1 MKTRQITLNNLKT
14 KILHAISPQI
24 SGAACGKFRLHG
36 LCILRGALFLA
47 LCCICMC
54 TLTSCGAKKRPE
66 PAAPYIPENFLAE
79 SSPVSFDPASL
90 NTIPTN
96 PYPDLSV
103 PTYVTK
109 VDESYFIVDCYH
121 NQVIYHDNLADPL
134 YEWQV
139 MTGDISMGHTL
150 ASDGLIY
157 LIDDTENNRILVM
170 EKGTN
175 ESGQR
180 VFIPTQEFTGIGTR
194 PHYIVYDDYTDTFYA
209 WSSMTGEMYLF
220 RHPEGDP
227 HMYLTE
233 IRSLPVLDNVYV
245 RSFTIVEDTIYFV
258 SSPSTSIIEADLYSF
273 EIKKEYPVPAE
284 IAGMIQI
291 TPIDGFFYIT
301 VSTDSTGNQD
311 YATMLRVKDLG
322 DLSTGGYEDVYENF
336 IGGGTPYYI
345 TRIEDTWYL
354 TEHRLPGHSIW
365 SFQAENGNITN
376 VTPIY

>member
-1 MKTRQITLNNLKT
+1 VKKIFIT
-14 KILHAISPQI
+14 
-24 SGAACGKFRLHG
+24 
-36 LCILRGALFLA
+36 A
-47 LCCICMC
+47 LCCLWAGALI
-54 TLTSCGAKKRPE
+54 SCGAKRPE
-66 PAAPYIPENFLAE
+66 PEKAYVPENFLAE
-79 SSPVSFDPASL
+79 STPISFDPASL
-90 NTIPTN
+90 NSIPAN
-96 PYPDLSV
+96 PCPTLSV

-109 VDESYFIVDCYH
+109 VDDYYFIVDCYH
-121 NQVIYHDNLADPL
+121 NQVIYHDNLTDPL
-134 YEWQV
+134 YQWQV
-139 MTGDISMGHTL
+139 MTSDISMGHTL
-150 ASDGLIY
+150 ASDGLVY

-175 ESGQR
+175 ESGEAIF
-180 VFIPTQEFTGIGTR
+180 VPTQEFTDIGIR

-233 IRSLPVLDNVYV
+233 IRSVPVLDNLYV

-258 SSPSTSIIEADLYSF
+258 SSPGSSIIEADLYSF
-273 EIKKEYPVPAE
+273 EIKKEYPVPPE
-284 IAGMIQI
+284 MAGMIQL
-291 TPIDGFFYIT
+291 TPIDDFFYIT

-311 YATMLRVKDLG
+311 YATMLKVKDL
-322 DLSTGGYEDVYENF
+322 DALSTGDYEDVYENF

-365 SFQAENGNITN
+365 SFQVENNNITD
-376 VTPIY
+376 VTPVY